1 MCMNCN
7 AMCGKCRPPL
17 LKAFVCDSCGKAVIL
32 TREDCLYV
40 LGYWQEFSSN
50 DRSRIAENLDRRFA
64 CKHCGNSLVNTVRKA
79 VISKECEY
87 SGIKCGW
94 PCGKWNKKR
103 REGEDPCRKQIV
115 AKNRI
120 AAKASSWTKQDMTPI
135 RPQGKTNWHY
145 PNHKHFRFSQLSNN

>member
-17 LKAFVCDSCGKAVIL
+17 LKAFVCDSCGKAAIL
-32 TREDCLYV
+32 TRKDCLYV

-50 DRSRIAENLDRRFA
+50 DCVRIAENLDRRFA
-64 CKHCGNSLVNTVRKA
+64 CKHCGSSLVGTVRKA
-79 VISKECEY
+79 VISKECAY
-87 SGIKCGW
+87 SGINCGW
-94 PCGKWNKKR
+94 PCGKWNRKR

-120 AAKASSWTKQDMTPI
+120 A
-135 RPQGKTNWHY
+135 
-145 PNHKHFRFSQLSNN
+145 SNGSA